1 MDKLST
7 ELDSKIAKCLA
18 GDTQALRAFSKVNK
32 YCQVVAE
39 PYLYKDVVFHP
50 DDDVTLKRLLLTL
63 LRRKEFALHISSV
76 RLDENLRSLPITDAK
91 RTSLNNDVWAHTS
104 AVFDVTKDDSG
115 FNRPRSY
122 TFHWLY
128 HIVQDYELDF
138 DNSAAFILCMATNL
152 QQIHIDASDWSRC
165 R

>member
-1 MDKLST
+1 MNKLST
-7 ELDSKIAKCLA
+7 ELDSKIANCLD
-18 GDTQALRAFSKVNK
+18 GDTQALSAFSKVNK
-32 YCQVVAE
+32 YYRIVAE
-39 PYLYKDVVFHP
+39 PYLYKDLVFHP
-50 DDDVTLKRLLLTL
+50 DDDVPLKRLLLTL
-63 LRRKEFALHISSV
+63 LHRKELALHISSV
-76 RLDENLRSLPITDAK
+76 RLDDNVGSLPITDAK

-128 HIVQDYELDF
+128 HIVQDYGLDF
-138 DNSAAFILCMATNL
+138 DSSAAFILCMATNL
-152 QQIHIDASDWSRC
+152 QQIHIDVSDWSRC